1 MEGLLAAL
9 QHSGKMELSWSEVTR
24 YFINHSGIIIMT
36 YQAIWTPTLKEQT
49 KPRIAVN
56 VQIVKNELGG
66 VIYLQLLGAL
76 LTIFKAL
83 WRINSALFVY
93 QISVTLDGH
102 LPTMTLHYFSTMAL
116 PSWFHST

>member
-1 MEGLLAAL
+1 
-9 QHSGKMELSWSEVTR
+9 
-24 YFINHSGIIIMT
+24 MT